1 MIRLK
6 ELREAK
12 HYTQSKIAQDLGISR
27 QSYSNYEIGKREPDL
42 ATLKKMAE
50 YFNISVDY
58 LVGGNQKQIPK
69 EKIPKDLKRLLKD
82 EDLTLNGRIIS
93 EEDKQKIF
101 KILEAAFW
109 EAKEMNRRKK

>member
-12 HYTQSKIAQDLGISR
+12 HFTQSKIAQDLGISR
-27 QSYSNYEIGKREPDL
+27 QAYSNYENGKREPDL
-42 ATLKKMAE
+42 ATLKKIAE

-58 LVGGNQKQIPK
+58 LVGGNKQQITK
-69 EKIPKDLKRLLKD
+69 EKIPKDLKMLLED
-82 EDLTLNGRIIS
+82 EELTLNGRIIS

-101 KILEAAFW
+101 KILEIIF
-109 EAKEMNRRKK
+109 